1 MTKEYKLRIPDGY
14 KVESVSSAKVDG
26 KDAIIVM
33 LATDFDPK
41 PGDYIATDDGQVGI
55 KTKYGYFRFKGGANL
70 PFTKL
75 ANDIQKDAFDSLL
88 NRYGLYYDKALHNV
102 LSKPKVGD
110 LCIFWNDKCKGGAL
124 VRILKEIHSSYY
136 IDNLCINWGDC
147 IKFYNEEQFKNFII
161 SE

>member
-1 MTKEYKLRIPDGY
+1 MTKEYKLRIPDGC

-33 LATDFDPK
+33 FATDFDPK

-88 NRYGLYYDKALHNV
+88 NRYGLYYDKA
-102 LSKPKVGD
+102 
-110 LCIFWNDKCKGGAL
+110 
-124 VRILKEIHSSYY
+124 
-136 IDNLCINWGDC
+136 
-147 IKFYNEEQFKNFII
+147 
-161 SE
+161 